1 MASSGLDLCKI
12 AAPMQRDWRY
22 GVMMPWH
29 RISHATPSNAAE
41 LPSVEAPSA
50 WWVPEWESWQNTGM
64 AEIKYEAINPPLAYS
79 RETKRVAIFRDTR
92 NGVPSDFG
100 SEKLATTMPSAARAR
115 PAFVC
120 GADTSLRSHRPL
132 LHSDSTPVR
141 LPYVLSPPAMEPQ
154 TSTKHP
160 ALRLR
165 GGRRTSCAPSSR
177 KNVNAVRAACA

>member
-1 MASSGLDLCKI
+1 LKCNRFIVAHDADQQDVEKIRQKLIEKVIQPSGVKTSICLLI
-12 AAPMQRDWRY
+12 P
-22 GVMMPWH
+22 
-29 RISHATPSNAAE
+29 T
-41 LPSVEAPSA
+41 
-50 WWVPEWESWQNTGM
+50 
-64 AEIKYEAINPPLAYS
+64 EAIEAWLWPIF
-79 RETKRVAIFRDTR
+79 KRVAIFRDTR

-160 ALRLR
+160 ALWLR
-165 GGRRTSCAPSSR
+165 GGRRR
-177 KNVNAVRAACA
+177 KRQTTN